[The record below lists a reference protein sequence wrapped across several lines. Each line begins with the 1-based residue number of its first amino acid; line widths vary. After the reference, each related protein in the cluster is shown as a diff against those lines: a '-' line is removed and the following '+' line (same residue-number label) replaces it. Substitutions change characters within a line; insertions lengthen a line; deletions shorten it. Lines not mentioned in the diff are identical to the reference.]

1 MSQIRIRNV
10 VPVTIQATR
19 GYGEWVMVK
28 VQTDQGIEGIGE
40 GFTWRG
46 EANAVRNHIVSIGQE
61 LVGGDPLAIE
71 SFVDRFLPIADG
83 REACAAVS
91 ALEIALWDILG
102 QVAELPVCALLGG
115 QRRQAIPLYA
125 DHGVFDGADDWGE
138 RVERIVA
145 AKEAG
150 FEMFKWDPFEGR
162 GTPDPRELA
171 SQIARVEQVRN
182 AVGDGY
188 RLAIDAH
195 NRFSLEG
202 ALMAAEALEP
212 LDILF
217 FEAPTEDDPDLLR
230 RIADATSI
238 PLATGELTCSRAEA
252 KAVLDSGALA
262 YFQPETG
269 TNGGILESCKTASL
283 AQVYGVDIAIHN
295 WCGPVVTRA
304 ASHVCATVPNL
315 LYQEYAGGAPKN
327 EWEND
332 LLYPPSRVENGHL
345 ILPEGPGLGFRL
357 NEDLV
362 VARSVD

>member
-10 VPVTIQATR
+10 IPLSIRGTR
-19 GYGEWVMVK
+19 GYAEWVMVR
-28 VQTDQGIEGIGE
+28 VQTDQGIEGVGE

-46 EANAVRNHIVSIGQE
+46 DANVVRSHIVAMGEELIGS
-61 LVGGDPLAIE
+61 DPLAIE
-71 SFVDRFLPIADG
+71 PFVGRFLPLADG
-83 REACAAVS
+83 RAECAAVS

-102 QVAELPVCALLGG
+102 QVAELPVHALLGG
-115 QRRQAIPLYA
+115 QHRQAIPLYA
-125 DHGVFDGADDWGE
+125 DHGLFGGATDWE
-138 RVERIVA
+138 EKLERIVA

-150 FEMFKWDPFEGR
+150 FEMFKWDPFEGS
-162 GTPDPRELA
+162 GTPEPHELER
-171 SQIARVEQVRN
+171 QIACVEQVRN

-202 ALMAAEALEP
+202 ALMAAKALEP
-212 LDILF
+212 LGILF
-217 FEAPTEDDPDLLR
+217 FEAPTADDPDALR

-238 PLATGELTCSRAEA
+238 PLATGELTCSRPEA
-252 KAVLDSGALA
+252 KALLDSGALT
-262 YFQPETG
+262 YFQPEVG

-283 AQVYGVDIAIHN
+283 AQVYGADIATHN

-315 LYQEYAGGAPKN
+315 LYQEYAGGAPEN

-332 LLYPPSRVENGHL
+332 LLDPPSRIENGHL
-345 ILPEGPGLGFRL
+345 ILPDGPGLGFRL

-362 VARSVD
+362 AARAVD